1 MKKIINTLL
10 FLALGGLSAMAGNNK
25 LKIADFFIAPGE
37 EKELAVELDN
47 EDNISSLQFDVKLPV
62 GLNLVDKSLARV
74 VDRITRTSHSVLV
87 AEQEDG
93 DQRFGILSTSSEVKN
108 SGIKGNSGAILTF
121 KVKAGNNF
129 RGGELS
135 FNECVGSNATVEG
148 QSPVELEIEADNT
161 KALLDVGELSAE
173 NESMIVRA
181 NEENVLN
188 VSLNNN
194 IKLVALQAT
203 VTLPEGVSFVMGDE
217 GYPKVAYGDRLS
229 DNVEILVKAV
239 PGKANVY
246 TLVLSSVTSDVIEG
260 NEGNLFGLSLVADPT
275 FKEGDVKIEKIIVS
289 NAAGYR
295 YDMEEGTEC
304 HIKCVDDPTGDGVWD
319 VKDYNEVA
327 AVILGL
333 KENSAC
339 DLNGD
344 GVVNVVDYNA
354 AAEKILNS
362 K

>member
-1 MKKIINTLL
+1 
-10 FLALGGLSAMAGNNK
+10 MAGNNK
-25 LKIADFFIAPGE
+25 LKIADFYIAPGE
-37 EKELAVELDN
+37 EKELTVELEN
-47 EDNISSLQFDVKLPV
+47 EDNISSLQFDVKLPT

-74 VDRITRTSHSVLV
+74 VKRITRTSHSVLV
-87 AEQEDG
+87 AEQENG
-93 DQRFGILSTSSEVKN
+93 DLRFGVLSTSSEVKN

-121 KVKAGNNF
+121 KVKAANNF

-148 QSPVELEIEADNT
+148 QAPVELEIEADNT
-161 KALLDVGELSAE
+161 NASLDVGKLSVE
-173 NESMIVRA
+173 NESMIVRPS
-181 NEENVLN
+181 EEKVLK

-217 GYPKVAYGDRLS
+217 GYPKVDYNTNRLS
-229 DNVEILVKAV
+229 GNVEVLVKAV
-239 PGKANVY
+239 PDKANVY

-260 NEGNLFGLSLVADPT
+260 NEGNLFGLYLAAAPT

-295 YDMEEGTEC
+295 YDMEKGTVC

-319 VKDYNEVA
+319 AKDYNEVA
-327 AVILGL
+327 AVILEV
-333 KENSAC
+333 KENPAC

-344 GVVNVVDYNA
+344 GVINAVDYNM
-354 AAEKILNS
+354 AAEKILNF

>member
-1 MKKIINTLL
+1 
-10 FLALGGLSAMAGNNK
+10 MAGNNK
-25 LKIADFFIAPGE
+25 LKIADFYIAPGE
-37 EKELAVELDN
+37 EKELTVELEN
-47 EDNISSLQFDVKLPV
+47 EDNISSLQFDVKLPT

-74 VDRITRTSHSVLV
+74 VKRITRTSHSVLV
-87 AEQEDG
+87 AEQENG
-93 DQRFGILSTSSEVKN
+93 DLRFGVLSTSSEVKN

-121 KVKAGNNF
+121 KVKAANNF

-148 QSPVELEIEADNT
+148 QAPVELEIEADNT
-161 KALLDVGELSAE
+161 NASLDVGKLSVE
-173 NESMIVRA
+173 NESMIVRPS
-181 NEENVLN
+181 EEKVLK

-217 GYPKVAYGDRLS
+217 GYPKVDYNTNRLS
-229 DNVEILVKAV
+229 GNVEVLVKAV
-239 PGKANVY
+239 LDKANVY

-260 NEGNLFGLSLVADPT
+260 NEGNLFGLYLAAAPT

-295 YDMEEGTEC
+295 YDMEKGTVC

-319 VKDYNEVA
+319 AKDYNEVA
-327 AVILGL
+327 AVILEV
-333 KENSAC
+333 KENPAC

-344 GVVNVVDYNA
+344 GVINAVDYNM
-354 AAEKILNS
+354 AAEKILNF

>member
-1 MKKIINTLL
+1 
-10 FLALGGLSAMAGNNK
+10 MAGNNK
-25 LKIADFFIAPGE
+25 LKIADFYIAPGE
-37 EKELAVELDN
+37 EKELTVELEN
-47 EDNISSLQFDVKLPV
+47 EDNISSLQFDVKLPT

-74 VDRITRTSHSVLV
+74 LKRITRTSHSVLV
-87 AEQEDG
+87 AEQENG
-93 DQRFGILSTSSEVKN
+93 DLRFGVLSTSSEVKN
-108 SGIKGNSGAILTF
+108 SGIKDNSGAILTF
-121 KVKAGNNF
+121 KVKAANNF

-148 QSPVELEIEADNT
+148 QAPVELELEAGNT
-161 KALLDVGELSAE
+161 NAFLDVGKLSVE
-173 NESMIVRA
+173 NESMIVRPS
-181 NEENVLN
+181 EEKVLN

-217 GYPKVAYGDRLS
+217 GYPKVDYNTNRLS
-229 DNVEILVKAV
+229 GNVEVLVKAV
-239 PGKANVY
+239 PDKANVY

-260 NEGNLFGLSLVADPT
+260 NEGNLFGLYLAAAPT

-295 YDMEEGTEC
+295 YDMKKGTVC

-319 VKDYNEVA
+319 AKDYNEVA
-327 AVILGL
+327 AVILEL
-333 KENSAC
+333 KENPAC

-344 GVVNVVDYNA
+344 GVINAVDYNM
-354 AAEKILNS
+354 AAEKILNF

>member
-1 MKKIINTLL
+1 
-10 FLALGGLSAMAGNNK
+10 MAGNNK
-25 LKIADFFIAPGE
+25 LKIADFYIAPGE
-37 EKELAVELDN
+37 EKELTVELEN
-47 EDNISSLQFDVKLPV
+47 EDNISSLQFDVKLPT

-74 VDRITRTSHSVLV
+74 VERITRTSHSVLV
-87 AEQEDG
+87 AEQENG
-93 DQRFGILSTSSEVKN
+93 DLRFGVLSTSSEVKN

-121 KVKAGNNF
+121 KVKAANNF

-148 QSPVELEIEADNT
+148 QAPVELEIEADNT
-161 KALLDVGELSAE
+161 NASLDVGKLSVE
-173 NESMIVRA
+173 NESMIVRPS
-181 NEENVLN
+181 EEKVLK

-217 GYPKVAYGDRLS
+217 GYPKVDYNTNRLS
-229 DNVEILVKAV
+229 GNVEVLVKAV
-239 PGKANVY
+239 PDKANVY

-260 NEGNLFGLSLVADPT
+260 NEGNLFGLYLAAAPT

-295 YDMEEGTEC
+295 YDMEKGTVC

-319 VKDYNEVA
+319 AKDYNEVA
-327 AVILGL
+327 AVILEV
-333 KENSAC
+333 KENPAC

-344 GVVNVVDYNA
+344 GVINAVDYNM
-354 AAEKILNS
+354 AAEKILNF

>member
-1 MKKIINTLL
+1 
-10 FLALGGLSAMAGNNK
+10 MAGNNK
-25 LKIADFFIAPGE
+25 LKIAKFYIAPGE
-37 EKELAVELDN
+37 EKELTVELEN
-47 EDNISSLQFDVKLPV
+47 EDNISSLQFDVKLPT

-74 VDRITRTSHSVLV
+74 VKRITRTSHSVLV
-87 AEQEDG
+87 AEQENG
-93 DQRFGILSTSSEVKN
+93 DLRFGVLSTSSEVKN

-121 KVKAGNNF
+121 KVKAANNF

-148 QSPVELEIEADNT
+148 QAPVELEIEAGNT
-161 KALLDVGELSAE
+161 KALLDVGKLSVE
-173 NESMIVRA
+173 NESMIVRPS
-181 NEENVLN
+181 EEKVLN

-217 GYPKVAYGDRLS
+217 GYPKVDYKTKRLS
-229 DNVEILVKAV
+229 DNVEVLVKAV
-239 PGKANVY
+239 PDKANVY

-260 NEGNLFGLSLVADPT
+260 NEGNLFGLYLAAAPT

-295 YDMEEGTEC
+295 YDMEKGTVC

-319 VKDYNEVA
+319 AKDYNEVA
-327 AVILGL
+327 AVILEL
-333 KENSAC
+333 KENPAC

-344 GVVNVVDYNA
+344 GVINAVDYNM
-354 AAEKILNS
+354 AAEKILNF

>member
-1 MKKIINTLL
+1 
-10 FLALGGLSAMAGNNK
+10 MAGNNK
-25 LKIADFFIAPGE
+25 LKIADFYIAPGE
-37 EKELAVELDN
+37 EKELTVELEN
-47 EDNISSLQFDVKLPV
+47 EDNISSLQFDVKLPT

-74 VDRITRTSHSVLV
+74 VKRITRTSHSVLV
-87 AEQEDG
+87 AEQENG
-93 DQRFGILSTSSEVKN
+93 DLRFGVLSTSSEVKN

-121 KVKAGNNF
+121 KVKAANNF

-148 QSPVELEIEADNT
+148 QAPVELEIEADNT
-161 KALLDVGELSAE
+161 NASLDVGKLSVE
-173 NESMIVRA
+173 NESMIVRPS
-181 NEENVLN
+181 EEKVLK

-217 GYPKVAYGDRLS
+217 GYPKVDYNTNRLS
-229 DNVEILVKAV
+229 GNVEVLVKAV
-239 PGKANVY
+239 PDKANVY

-260 NEGNLFGLSLVADPT
+260 NEGNLFGLYLAAAPT

-295 YDMEEGTEC
+295 YDMEKGTVC

-319 VKDYNEVA
+319 ANDYNEVA
-327 AVILGL
+327 AVILEV
-333 KENSAC
+333 KENPAC

-344 GVVNVVDYNA
+344 GVINAVDYNM
-354 AAEKILNS
+354 AAEKILNF

>member
-1 MKKIINTLL
+1 
-10 FLALGGLSAMAGNNK
+10 MAGNNK
-25 LKIADFFIAPGE
+25 LKIADFYIAPGE
-37 EKELAVELDN
+37 EKELTVELEN
-47 EDNISSLQFDVKLPV
+47 EDNISSLQFDVKLPT

-74 VDRITRTSHSVLV
+74 VKRITRTSHSVLV
-87 AEQEDG
+87 AEQENG
-93 DQRFGILSTSSEVKN
+93 DLRFGVLSTSSEVKN

-121 KVKAGNNF
+121 KVKAANNF

-148 QSPVELEIEADNT
+148 QAPVELEIEADNT
-161 KALLDVGELSAE
+161 NASLDVGKLSVE
-173 NESMIVRA
+173 NESMIVRPS
-181 NEENVLN
+181 EEKVLK

-217 GYPKVAYGDRLS
+217 GYPKVDYNTNRLS
-229 DNVEILVKAV
+229 GNVEVLVKAV
-239 PGKANVY
+239 PDKANVY

-260 NEGNLFGLSLVADPT
+260 NEGNLFGLYLAAAPT

-295 YDMEEGTEC
+295 YDMEKGTVC

-319 VKDYNEVA
+319 AKDYNEVA
-327 AVILGL
+327 AVVLEV
-333 KENSAC
+333 KENPAC

-344 GVVNVVDYNA
+344 GVINAVDYNM
-354 AAEKILNS
+354 AAEKILNF

>member
-1 MKKIINTLL
+1 MLL
-10 FLALGGLSAMAGNNK
+10 FLVLGGLSVMAGNNK
-25 LKIADFFIAPGE
+25 LKIADFYIAPGE
-37 EKELAVELDN
+37 EKELTVELEN
-47 EDNISSLQFDVKLPV
+47 EDNISSLQFDVKLPT

-74 VDRITRTSHSVLV
+74 VKRITRTSHSVLV
-87 AEQEDG
+87 AEQENG
-93 DQRFGILSTSSEVKN
+93 DLRFGVLSTSSEVKN

-121 KVKAGNNF
+121 KVKAANNF

-148 QSPVELEIEADNT
+148 QAPVELEIEADNT
-161 KALLDVGELSAE
+161 NASLDVGKLSVE
-173 NESMIVRA
+173 NESMIVRPS
-181 NEENVLN
+181 EEKVLK

-217 GYPKVAYGDRLS
+217 GYPKVDYNTNRLS
-229 DNVEILVKAV
+229 GNVEVLVKAV
-239 PGKANVY
+239 PDKANVY

-260 NEGNLFGLSLVADPT
+260 NEGNLFGLYLAAAPT

-295 YDMEEGTEC
+295 YDMEKGTVC

-319 VKDYNEVA
+319 AKDYNEVA
-327 AVILGL
+327 AVILEV
-333 KENSAC
+333 KENPAC

-344 GVVNVVDYNA
+344 GVINAVDYNM
-354 AAEKILNS
+354 AAEKILNF